1 MVPNASGTAGF
12 ISNAADSPTVE
23 QSVTTHPDLDPELE
37 EIRGNTD
44 ARKQWLLADLGGVD
58 GYRATVASEHSYSSL
73 ETYTWH

>member
-37 EIRGNTD
+37 EIRGNTMLEPSGFS
-44 ARKQWLLADLGGVD
+44 QTSGSSM
-58 GYRATVASEHSYSSL
+58 ATAPR
-73 ETYTWH
+73 